1 MSDLPGDLPGLLL
14 AAAPKEKNSVRSC
27 IFFHHG
33 LMLLLVGAQL
43 PSQTRVSCI
52 Q

>member
-1 MSDLPGDLPGLLL
+1 MSDLPGLLL
-14 AAAPKEKNSVRSC
+14 GAAPNENSVRSC

-43 PSQTRVSCI
+43 LSQTRVSCI